1 MKQPKQKKADLQL
14 KALDPVIRAAVDHVN
29 FNHTQKRIIFTHGDK
44 VSDLPKAV
52 KDLVKEYQAA
62 GYKVFTQT
70 IIQW

>member
-1 MKQPKQKKADLQL
+1 MKQRKQSISDLQL
-14 KALDPVIRAAVDHVN
+14 KALDPVIRSAVDHVN

-44 VSDLPKAV
+44 VADLPNAV
-52 KDLVKEYQAA
+52 KELVQEYQAA